1 MLPNRLGCSFAF
13 AVSSWVTTLGGGAGR
28 ATGRREER
36 RLGGVLSFPGG
47 RVKLI
52 VCGRKLVN
60 RCQQCVPGRQPR
72 VFIVTCCRNV
82 ETKFGNGSKIDGNS
96 DIGGRIRILYIQ

>member
-1 MLPNRLGCSFAF
+1 MLPNRDGCSFAL

-36 RLGGVLSFPGG
+36 RLGGVLSLPGG

-52 VCGRKLVN
+52 VWGRKLEGRKSQLGVL
-60 RCQQCVPGRQPR
+60 GRQPR
-72 VFIVTCCRNV
+72 VFVS
-82 ETKFGNGSKIDGNS
+82 FS
-96 DIGGRIRILYIQ
+96 L